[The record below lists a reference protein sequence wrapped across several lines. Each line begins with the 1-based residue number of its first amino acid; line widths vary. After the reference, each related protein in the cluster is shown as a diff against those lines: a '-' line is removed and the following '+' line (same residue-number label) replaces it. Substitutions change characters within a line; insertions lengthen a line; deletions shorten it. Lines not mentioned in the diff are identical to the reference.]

1 MKHTKAPGKYETKGK
16 TVVFLAGSIEMGKAA
31 DWQQCIVDKLTKCD
45 DSLVILNPRRDDWDS
60 TWEQKESNPKFNEQ
74 VTWELSGLVQ
84 ADLVLF
90 YFDPETKSP
99 VTMMELGYSYNHEN
113 VVVCCPEGFY
123 RKGNVD
129 IFCKKNFIKMVDSL
143 DGLVEAARKMVALK
157 EDDRK

>member
-1 MKHTKAPGKYETKGK
+1 M
-16 TVVFLAGSIEMGKAA
+16 
-31 DWQQCIVDKLTKCD
+31 
-45 DSLVILNPRRDDWDS
+45 
-60 TWEQKESNPKFNEQ
+60 
-74 VTWELSGLVQ
+74 TWELSGLVQ